1 MKTNIIIA
9 MTKLFVLPLLL
20 FATLSLW
27 AQNKETSSSE
37 NVQRIPIAPII
48 IDGEVT
54 GVPDGTVVG
63 LFYRV
68 NKSKEMYNP
77 DLIIKKGD
85 TNTEI
90 TMIDTIKNGKFH
102 LEKKFIYKDLK
113 DSESNYEYFVIA
125 EGYSLN
131 IFANPGTKVKITGKG
146 LGNIGLTWR
155 AESNHPL
162 QKELNEYVAYGN
174 KKLATIRKKI
184 QEAHE
189 ADDVDDELLKK
200 LEKERYYIDITSML
214 DFMKDRKF
222 NDVFASELRRISFLT
237 MVLDD
242 RQLRARVRNLFRDK
256 VPNDYHNDS
265 HIYETKEFLFPSREQ
280 LQIGDQMTDFTL
292 YDRDGKKHKLSE
304 FRDSGKYVLLE
315 FICRACGDTKLR
327 PSDDMAE
334 IYSKYSDKIQIVSIN
349 LDPKDIWDEE
359 CKKGKKV
366 EKWHEWNDYN
376 RAEEIIERYGI
387 FGYTLAL
394 ISPDGFLMD
403 RTGGI
408 GLLEKVKKTI
418 FTK

>member
-1 MKTNIIIA
+1 MERNIIS
-9 MTKLFVLPLLL
+9 LLL
-20 FATLSLW
+20 LLIATCSW
-27 AQNKETSSSE
+27 GQNKDTSSSE

-125 EGYSLN
+125 EGYSLKVY
-131 IFANPGTKVKITGKG
+131 ANPGTKVKITGKG
-146 LGNIGLTWR
+146 LGNIGLTWH

-184 QEAHE
+184 QEARE
-189 ADDVDDELLKK
+189 ADDIDDELLKK
-200 LEKERYYIDITSML
+200 LEKERYNIDINSML
-214 DFMKDRKF
+214 DFMKSREY

-292 YDRDGKKHKLSE
+292 YDRDGKEHKLSE

-327 PSDDMAE
+327 PSDDMTE

-349 LDPKDIWDEE
+349 LDPKDIWEEE
-359 CKKGKKV
+359 CKQKKNV
-366 EKWHEWNDYN
+366 EKWPEWNDYN

>member
-1 MKTNIIIA
+1 MKRNIIS
-9 MTKLFVLPLLL
+9 LLL
-20 FATLSLW
+20 LLIATCSW
-27 AQNKETSSSE
+27 GQNKDTSSSE

-85 TNTEI
+85 TNTGI
-90 TMIDTIKNGKFH
+90 TMVDTIKNGKFH

-113 DSESNYEYFVIA
+113 DSETNYEYFVTA
-125 EGYSLN
+125 EGYSLKV
-131 IFANPGTKVKITGKG
+131 FANPGTKVKITGKG

-184 QEAHE
+184 QEARE
-189 ADDVDDELLKK
+189 ADDIDDELLKK
-200 LEKERYYIDITSML
+200 LEKERYNIDINSML
-214 DFMKDRKF
+214 DFMKSREY

-327 PSDDMAE
+327 PSDDMTE

-349 LDPKDIWDEE
+349 LDPKDIWEEE
-359 CKKGKKV
+359 CKQKKNV
-366 EKWHEWNDYN
+366 EKWPEWNDYN
-376 RAEEIIERYGI
+376 RAEKIIERYGV

-394 ISPDGFLMD
+394 ISPDGILVD

-408 GLLEKVKKTI
+408 GLLEKIKKLI
-418 FTK
+418 FAK

>member
-1 MKTNIIIA
+1 MKRDLIS
-9 MTKLFVLPLLL
+9 LLL
-20 FATLSLW
+20 LLITNFSW
-27 AQNKETSSSE
+27 AQSHDTSVENK
-37 NVQRIPIAPII
+37 QRIPIEPII
-48 IDGEVT
+48 IDGDVT
-54 GVPDGTVVG
+54 GVPDGIVVG

-113 DSESNYEYFVIA
+113 DSETNYEYFVTA

-131 IFANPGTKVKITGKG
+131 IFAHPGTKVKITGKG
-146 LGNIGLTWR
+146 LGNIGLTWH

-184 QEAHE
+184 QEARE
-189 ADDVDDELLKK
+189 ADDIDDELLKK

-242 RQLRARVRNLFRDK
+242 RQLRAKVRNLFRDK

-292 YDRDGKKHKLSE
+292 YDRDGKEHKLSE
-304 FRDSGKYVLLE
+304 FKDSGKYVLLE
-315 FICRACGDTKLR
+315 FICRACGDAKLR

-359 CKKGKKV
+359 CKKGKNK
-366 EKWHEWNDYN
+366 EKWAEWNDYN

-418 FTK
+418 FAK

>member
-1 MKTNIIIA
+1 MKQKIISI
-9 MTKLFVLPLLL
+9 LLL
-20 FATLSLW
+20 LIATCSW
-27 AQNKETSSSE
+27 GQNKDTSSSE

-68 NKSKEMYNP
+68 NKSKEMINP
-77 DLIIKKGD
+77 EMIEKKGNP
-85 TNTEI
+85 NTGI
-90 TMIDTIKNGKFH
+90 TMVDTIKNGKFH

-125 EGYSLN
+125 EGYSLKVY
-131 IFANPGTKVKITGKG
+131 ANPGTKVKITGKG

-214 DFMKDRKF
+214 DFMKDRKY

-280 LQIGDQMTDFTL
+280 LRIGDQMTDFTL
-292 YDRDGKKHKLSE
+292 YDRDGKEHKLSE
-304 FRDSGKYVLLE
+304 FKNRGKYVLLE
-315 FICRACGDTKLR
+315 FICKACGDTKLR

-334 IYSKYSDKIQIVSIN
+334 IYSKYSDKVQIVSIN

-359 CKKGKKV
+359 CKKGKNI
-366 EKWHEWNDYN
+366 EKWAEWNDYN
-376 RAEEIIERYGI
+376 RAEKIIERYGV

-394 ISPDGFLMD
+394 ISPDGILMD

-408 GLLEKVKKTI
+408 GLLEKVKKLI
-418 FTK
+418 FAK

>member
-1 MKTNIIIA
+1 MIRT

-20 FATLSLW
+20 FATLSSW
-27 AQNKETSSSE
+27 AQSHNTSVENK
-37 NVQRIPIAPII
+37 QRIPIDPIV

-54 GVPDGTVVG
+54 DVPNGTVVG

-68 NKSKEMYNP
+68 NKSKEMINP
-77 DLIIKKGD
+77 EMIEKKGNP
-85 TNTEI
+85 NTGI
-90 TMIDTIKNGKFH
+90 TMVDTIKNGKFH

-125 EGYSLN
+125 EGYSLKVY
-131 IFANPGTKVKITGKG
+131 ANPGTKVKITGKG

-280 LQIGDQMTDFTL
+280 LRIGDQMTDFAL

-327 PSDDMAE
+327 PSDDMTE
-334 IYSKYSDKIQIVSIN
+334 IYSKYSDKVQIVSIN

-359 CKKGKKV
+359 CKKGKNM
-366 EKWHEWNDYN
+366 EKWAEWNDYN
-376 RAEEIIERYGI
+376 RAEKIIERYGV

-394 ISPDGFLMD
+394 ISPDGMLVD

-408 GLLEKVKKTI
+408 GLLERVQKII
-418 FTK
+418 FAK

>member
-1 MKTNIIIA
+1 MKRNLIS
-9 MTKLFVLPLLL
+9 LLL
-20 FATLSLW
+20 LLITNFSW
-27 AQNKETSSSE
+27 AQSHDTSVENK
-37 NVQRIPIAPII
+37 QRIPIEPII

-54 GVPDGTVVG
+54 DVPDGTVVG

-68 NKSKEMYNP
+68 NKSKEMFNP
-77 DLIIKKGD
+77 EMIEKKGNP
-85 TNTEI
+85 NTGI
-90 TMIDTIKNGKFH
+90 TMVDTIKNGKFH

-131 IFANPGTKVKITGKG
+131 VFANPGTKVKVTGKE
-146 LGNIGLTWR
+146 LGNIGLTWH
-155 AESNHPL
+155 AESNNPL

-174 KKLATIRKKI
+174 KKLTTIRKKI

-189 ADDVDDELLKK
+189 ADDIDDELLKK

-214 DFMKDRKF
+214 DFMKNKEY

-237 MVLDD
+237 MMLDD
-242 RQLRARVRNLFRDK
+242 RQLRGKIRNLFREK
-256 VPNDYHNDS
+256 VPADFHNDS
-265 HIYETKEFLFPSREQ
+265 NIYEAKEFLFPSREQ
-280 LQIGDQMTDFTL
+280 LRIGDQMTDFTL
-292 YDRDGKKHKLSE
+292 YDRDGKEHKLSE
-304 FRDSGKYVLLE
+304 FKNRGKYVLLE

-327 PSDDMAE
+327 PSDDMTE

-349 LDPKDIWDEE
+349 LDPKDIWEEE
-359 CKKGKKV
+359 CKQKKNV
-366 EKWHEWNDYN
+366 EKWPEWNDYN
-376 RAEEIIERYGI
+376 RADEIIERYGI

-408 GLLEKVKKTI
+408 GLLEKIKKLI
-418 FTK
+418 FAK

>member
-1 MKTNIIIA
+1 MKQKIISI
-9 MTKLFVLPLLL
+9 LLL
-20 FATLSLW
+20 LIATCSW
-27 AQNKETSSSE
+27 GQNKDTSSSE

-68 NKSKEMYNP
+68 NKSKEMINP
-77 DLIIKKGD
+77 EMIEKKGNP
-85 TNTEI
+85 NTGI
-90 TMIDTIKNGKFH
+90 TMVDTIKNGKFH

-125 EGYSLN
+125 EGYSLKVY
-131 IFANPGTKVKITGKG
+131 ANPGTKVKITGKG

-189 ADDVDDELLKK
+189 ADDIDDELLKK

-214 DFMKDRKF
+214 DFMKDRKY

-242 RQLRARVRNLFRDK
+242 RQLRARVRNLFWDK

-280 LQIGDQMTDFTL
+280 LQIGDQMTDFAL
-292 YDRDGKKHKLSE
+292 YDRDGKEHKLSE
-304 FRDSGKYVLLE
+304 FKNRGKYVLLE

-349 LDPKDIWDEE
+349 LDPKDIWEEE
-359 CKKGKKV
+359 CKQKKNV
-366 EKWHEWNDYN
+366 EKWPEWNDYN

-408 GLLEKVKKTI
+408 GLLEKIKKLI
-418 FTK
+418 FAK

>member
-1 MKTNIIIA
+1 MKQKIISI
-9 MTKLFVLPLLL
+9 LLL
-20 FATLSLW
+20 LIATCSW
-27 AQNKETSSSE
+27 GQNKDTSSSE

-68 NKSKEMYNP
+68 NKSKEMINP
-77 DLIIKKGD
+77 EMIEKKGNP
-85 TNTEI
+85 NTGI
-90 TMIDTIKNGKFH
+90 TMVDTIKNGKFH

-125 EGYSLN
+125 EGYSLKVY
-131 IFANPGTKVKITGKG
+131 ANPGTKVKITGKG

-189 ADDVDDELLKK
+189 ADDIDDELLKK

-214 DFMKDRKF
+214 DFMKDRKY

-242 RQLRARVRNLFRDK
+242 RQLRARVRNLFWDK

-280 LQIGDQMTDFTL
+280 LQIGDQMTDFAL
-292 YDRDGKKHKLSE
+292 YDRDGKEHKLSE
-304 FRDSGKYVLLE
+304 FKNRGKYVLLE

-349 LDPKDIWDEE
+349 LDPKDIWEEE
-359 CKKGKKV
+359 CKQKKNV
-366 EKWHEWNDYN
+366 EKWPEWNDYN
-376 RAEEIIERYGI
+376 RAEKIIERYGV

-394 ISPDGFLMD
+394 ISPDGILVD

-408 GLLEKVKKTI
+408 GLLEKVKKLI
-418 FTK
+418 FAK

>member
-1 MKTNIIIA
+1 MKRNIIS
-9 MTKLFVLPLLL
+9 LLL
-20 FATLSLW
+20 LLIATCSW
-27 AQNKETSSSE
+27 GQNKDTSSSE

-68 NKSKEMYNP
+68 NKSKEMINP
-77 DLIIKKGD
+77 EMIEKKGNP
-85 TNTEI
+85 NTGI
-90 TMIDTIKNGKFH
+90 TMVDTIKNGKFH

-125 EGYSLN
+125 EGYSLK

-184 QEAHE
+184 QEARE
-189 ADDVDDELLKK
+189 ADDIDDELLKK
-200 LEKERYYIDITSML
+200 LEKERYNIDINSML
-214 DFMKDRKF
+214 DFMKSREY

-237 MVLDD
+237 MALDD

-292 YDRDGKKHKLSE
+292 YDRDGKEHKLSE
-304 FRDSGKYVLLE
+304 FKNRGKYVLLE

-327 PSDDMAE
+327 PSDDMTE

-349 LDPKDIWDEE
+349 LDPKDIWEEE
-359 CKKGKKV
+359 CKQKKNV
-366 EKWHEWNDYN
+366 EKWPEWNDYN

>member
-1 MKTNIIIA
+1 MIIA

-27 AQNKETSSSE
+27 AQNKDTSSSE

-77 DLIIKKGD
+77 DMSVKNGNSKIG
-85 TNTEI
+85 I
-90 TMIDTIKNGKFH
+90 TMVDTIKNGKFH

-113 DSESNYEYFVIA
+113 DSETNYEYFVTA

-131 IFANPGTKVKITGKG
+131 IFAHPGTKVKVTGNG
-146 LGNIGLTWR
+146 LGNIGLTWH

-184 QEAHE
+184 QEARE
-189 ADDVDDELLKK
+189 ADDIDDELLKK
-200 LEKERYYIDITSML
+200 LEKERYNIDINSML
-214 DFMKDRKF
+214 DFMKSREY

-237 MVLDD
+237 IVLDD
-242 RQLRARVRNLFRDK
+242 RQLREKVRNLFREK
-256 VPNDYHNDS
+256 VPADCPNNSD
-265 HIYETKEFLFPSREQ
+265 IYETKEFLYPSSEQ
-280 LQIGDQMTDFTL
+280 LQLGDQMTDFIL
-292 YDRDGKKHKLSE
+292 YDREGKEHKLSE
-304 FRDSGKYVLLE
+304 FKNSGKYILLE
-315 FICRACGDTKLR
+315 FICRVCGDTKLR

-334 IYSKYSDKIQIVSIN
+334 IYSKYSDKIQIISIN

-359 CKKGKKV
+359 CKKGEIV
-366 EKWHEWNDYN
+366 EKWPEWNDYN
-376 RAEEIIERYGI
+376 RAEKIIERYGV

-408 GLLEKVKKTI
+408 GLLEKIKKI
-418 FTK
+418 ND

>member
-1 MKTNIIIA
+1 

-27 AQNKETSSSE
+27 AQNKDTSSSE

-125 EGYSLN
+125 EGYSLKV
-131 IFANPGTKVKITGKG
+131 FANPGTKVKITGKG

-184 QEAHE
+184 QEARE
-189 ADDVDDELLKK
+189 ADDIDDELLKK
-200 LEKERYYIDITSML
+200 LEKERYNIDINSML
-214 DFMKDRKF
+214 DFMKSREY

-237 MVLDD
+237 IVLDD
-242 RQLRARVRNLFRDK
+242 RQLREKVRNLFREK
-256 VPNDYHNDS
+256 VPADCPNNSD
-265 HIYETKEFLFPSREQ
+265 IYETKEFLYPSSEQ
-280 LQIGDQMTDFTL
+280 LQLGDQMTDFIL
-292 YDRDGKKHKLSE
+292 YDREGKEHKLSE
-304 FRDSGKYVLLE
+304 FKNSGKYILLE
-315 FICRACGDTKLR
+315 FICRVCGDTKLR

-334 IYSKYSDKIQIVSIN
+334 IYSKYSDKIQIISIN

-359 CKKGKKV
+359 CKKGEIV
-366 EKWHEWNDYN
+366 EKWPEWNDYN
-376 RAEEIIERYGI
+376 RAEKIIERYGV

-408 GLLEKVKKTI
+408 GLLEKIKKI
-418 FTK
+418 ND

>member
-1 MKTNIIIA
+1 MKRNIIS
-9 MTKLFVLPLLL
+9 LLL
-20 FATLSLW
+20 LLTATCSW
-27 AQNKETSSSE
+27 AQDKNTSASAE
-37 NVQRIPIAPII
+37 MQRIPIDPII
-48 IDGEVT
+48 IDGDVT

-77 DLIIKKGD
+77 DMIVKNGNSKIG
-85 TNTEI
+85 I
-90 TMIDTIKNGKFH
+90 TMVDTIKNGKFH

-113 DSESNYEYFVIA
+113 DSETNYEYFVTA

-131 IFANPGTKVKITGKG
+131 IFAHPGTKVKVTGNG
-146 LGNIGLTWR
+146 LGNIGLTWH

-184 QEAHE
+184 QEARE
-189 ADDVDDELLKK
+189 ADDIDDELLKK

-280 LQIGDQMTDFTL
+280 LQIGDQMTDFAL
-292 YDRDGKKHKLSE
+292 YDRDGKEHKLSE
-304 FRDSGKYVLLE
+304 FKDSGKYVLLE

-359 CKKGKKV
+359 CKKGKNI
-366 EKWHEWNDYN
+366 EKWAEWNDYN
-376 RAEEIIERYGI
+376 RAEKIIERYGV

-394 ISPDGFLMD
+394 ISPDGILVD

-418 FTK
+418 FAK

>member
-1 MKTNIIIA
+1 MKRNIIS
-9 MTKLFVLPLLL
+9 LLL
-20 FATLSLW
+20 LLIATCSW

-68 NKSKEMYNP
+68 NKSKEMINP
-77 DLIIKKGD
+77 EMIEKKGNP
-85 TNTEI
+85 NTGI
-90 TMIDTIKNGKFH
+90 TMVDTIKNGKFH

-125 EGYSLN
+125 EGYSLK

-184 QEAHE
+184 QEARE
-189 ADDVDDELLKK
+189 ADDIDDELLKK
-200 LEKERYYIDITSML
+200 LEKERYNIDINSML
-214 DFMKDRKF
+214 DFMKSREY

-237 MVLDD
+237 MALDD

-292 YDRDGKKHKLSE
+292 YDRDGKEHKLSE
-304 FRDSGKYVLLE
+304 FKNRGKYVLLE

-327 PSDDMAE
+327 PSDDMTE

-349 LDPKDIWDEE
+349 LDPKDIWEEE
-359 CKKGKKV
+359 CKQKKNV
-366 EKWHEWNDYN
+366 EKWPEWNDYN

>member
-1 MKTNIIIA
+1 MKLNIIS
-9 MTKLFVLPLLL
+9 LLL
-20 FATLSLW
+20 LLIATCSW
-27 AQNKETSSSE
+27 GQNKDTSSSE

-68 NKSKEMYNP
+68 NKSKEMINP
-77 DLIIKKGD
+77 EMIEKKGNP
-85 TNTEI
+85 NTGI
-90 TMIDTIKNGKFH
+90 TMVDTIKNGKFH

-125 EGYSLN
+125 EGYSLKV
-131 IFANPGTKVKITGKG
+131 FANPGTKVKITGKG

-184 QEAHE
+184 QEARE
-189 ADDVDDELLKK
+189 ADDIDDELLKK
-200 LEKERYYIDITSML
+200 LEKERYNIDINSML
-214 DFMKDRKF
+214 DFMKSREY

-292 YDRDGKKHKLSE
+292 YDRDGKEHKLSE
-304 FRDSGKYVLLE
+304 FKDSGKYVLLE

-349 LDPKDIWDEE
+349 LDPKDIWEEE
-359 CKKGKKV
+359 CKQKKNV
-366 EKWHEWNDYN
+366 EKWPEWNDYN

-418 FTK
+418 FAK

>member
-1 MKTNIIIA
+1 MKRNLIS
-9 MTKLFVLPLLL
+9 LLL
-20 FATLSLW
+20 LLIATCSW
-27 AQNKETSSSE
+27 GQVKNTSSSDE
-37 NVQRIPIAPII
+37 KQRIPIDPIV

-54 GVPDGTVVG
+54 DVPDGTVVG

-68 NKSKEMYNP
+68 NKSKEMINP
-77 DLIIKKGD
+77 EMIEKKGNP
-85 TNTEI
+85 NTGI
-90 TMIDTIKNGKFH
+90 TMVDTIKNGKFH

-125 EGYSLN
+125 EGYSLKVY
-131 IFANPGTKVKITGKG
+131 ANPGTKVKITGKG

-214 DFMKDRKF
+214 DFMKDRKY

-280 LQIGDQMTDFTL
+280 LRIGDQMTDFIL
-292 YDRDGKKHKLSE
+292 YDREGKEHKLSE
-304 FRDSGKYVLLE
+304 FKNSGKYILLE

-334 IYSKYSDKIQIVSIN
+334 IYSKYSDKIQIISIN

-359 CKKGKKV
+359 CKKGEIV
-366 EKWHEWNDYN
+366 EKWPEWNDYN
-376 RAEEIIERYGI
+376 RAEKIIERYGV

-408 GLLEKVKKTI
+408 GLLEKIKKI
-418 FTK
+418 ND

>member
-1 MKTNIIIA
+1 MKQKIISI
-9 MTKLFVLPLLL
+9 LLL
-20 FATLSLW
+20 LIATYSW
-27 AQNKETSSSE
+27 AQDKSTSSSDE
-37 NVQRIPIAPII
+37 KQRIPIDPIV

-54 GVPDGTVVG
+54 DVPDGTVVG

-77 DLIIKKGD
+77 EMIEKKGD

-125 EGYSLN
+125 EGYSLK

-214 DFMKDRKF
+214 DFMKNKEY

-280 LQIGDQMTDFTL
+280 LRIGDQMTDFTL
-292 YDRDGKKHKLSE
+292 YDRDGKEHKLSE
-304 FRDSGKYVLLE
+304 FKNSGKYVLLE

-327 PSDDMAE
+327 PSDDMTE

-349 LDPKDIWDEE
+349 LDPKDIWEEE
-359 CKKGKKV
+359 CKKGKNI
-366 EKWHEWNDYN
+366 EKWAEWNDYN
-376 RAEEIIERYGI
+376 RAEKIIERYGV

-394 ISPDGFLMD
+394 ISPDGILVD

-408 GLLEKVKKTI
+408 GLLERVQKII
-418 FTK
+418 FAK

>member
-1 MKTNIIIA
+1 MKRNIIS
-9 MTKLFVLPLLL
+9 LLL
-20 FATLSLW
+20 LLIATCSW
-27 AQNKETSSSE
+27 GQNKDTSSSE
-37 NVQRIPIAPII
+37 NVQKIPIAPII

-125 EGYSLN
+125 EGYSLK

-189 ADDVDDELLKK
+189 ADDVDDELLK
-200 LEKERYYIDITSML
+200 I
-214 DFMKDRKF
+214 
-222 NDVFASELRRISFLT
+222 
-237 MVLDD
+237 
-242 RQLRARVRNLFRDK
+242 
-256 VPNDYHNDS
+256 
-265 HIYETKEFLFPSREQ
+265 
-280 LQIGDQMTDFTL
+280 
-292 YDRDGKKHKLSE
+292 
-304 FRDSGKYVLLE
+304 
-315 FICRACGDTKLR
+315 
-327 PSDDMAE
+327 
-334 IYSKYSDKIQIVSIN
+334 
-349 LDPKDIWDEE
+349 
-359 CKKGKKV
+359 
-366 EKWHEWNDYN
+366 
-376 RAEEIIERYGI
+376 
-387 FGYTLAL
+387 L
-394 ISPDGFLMD
+394 I
-403 RTGGI
+403 
-408 GLLEKVKKTI
+408 
-418 FTK
+418 

>member
-1 MKTNIIIA
+1 
-9 MTKLFVLPLLL
+9 
-20 FATLSLW
+20 
-27 AQNKETSSSE
+27 
-37 NVQRIPIAPII
+37 
-48 IDGEVT
+48 
-54 GVPDGTVVG
+54 
-63 LFYRV
+63 
-68 NKSKEMYNP
+68 
-77 DLIIKKGD
+77 
-85 TNTEI
+85 
-90 TMIDTIKNGKFH
+90 MIDTIKNGKFH

-184 QEAHE
+184 QEARE
-189 ADDVDDELLKK
+189 ADDIDDELLKK
-200 LEKERYYIDITSML
+200 LEKERYNIDINSML
-214 DFMKDRKF
+214 DFMKSREY

-237 MVLDD
+237 MMLDD

-280 LQIGDQMTDFTL
+280 LQIGDQMTDFAL
-292 YDRDGKKHKLSE
+292 YDRDGKEHKLSE
-304 FRDSGKYVLLE
+304 FKDSGKYVLLE

-327 PSDDMAE
+327 PSDDMTE

-349 LDPKDIWDEE
+349 LDPKDIWEEE
-359 CKKGKKV
+359 CKQKKNV
-366 EKWHEWNDYN
+366 EKWPEWNDYN

>member
-1 MKTNIIIA
+1 MIIA

-27 AQNKETSSSE
+27 AQNKDTSSSE

-77 DLIIKKGD
+77 DMSVKNGNSKIG
-85 TNTEI
+85 I
-90 TMIDTIKNGKFH
+90 TMVDTIKNGKFH

-113 DSESNYEYFVIA
+113 DSETNYEYFVTA

-131 IFANPGTKVKITGKG
+131 IFAHPGTKVKVTGNG
-146 LGNIGLTWR
+146 LGNIGLTWH

-184 QEAHE
+184 QEARE
-189 ADDVDDELLKK
+189 ADDIDDELLKK
-200 LEKERYYIDITSML
+200 LEKERYNIDINSML
-214 DFMKDRKF
+214 DFMKSREY

-237 MVLDD
+237 IVLDD
-242 RQLRARVRNLFRDK
+242 RQLREKVRNLFREK
-256 VPNDYHNDS
+256 VPADCPNNSD
-265 HIYETKEFLFPSREQ
+265 IYETKEFLYPSSEQ
-280 LQIGDQMTDFTL
+280 LQLGDQMTDFIL
-292 YDRDGKKHKLSE
+292 YDREGKEHKLSE
-304 FRDSGKYVLLE
+304 FKNSGKYILLE
-315 FICRACGDTKLR
+315 FICRVCGDTKLR

-334 IYSKYSDKIQIVSIN
+334 IYSKYSDKIQIISIN

-359 CKKGKKV
+359 CKKGEIV
-366 EKWHEWNDYN
+366 EKWPEWNDYN
-376 RAEEIIERYGI
+376 RAEKIIERYGV

-394 ISPDGFLMD
+394 ISPDGILVD

-408 GLLEKVKKTI
+408 GLLERVQKII
-418 FTK
+418 FAK

>member
-1 MKTNIIIA
+1 MKRNIIS
-9 MTKLFVLPLLL
+9 LLL
-20 FATLSLW
+20 LLITNFSW
-27 AQNKETSSSE
+27 AQSHDTSVENK
-37 NVQRIPIAPII
+37 QRFPIEPII

-54 GVPDGTVVG
+54 DVPDGIVVG

-68 NKSKEMYNP
+68 NKSKEMFNP
-77 DLIIKKGD
+77 EMIEKKGNP
-85 TNTEI
+85 NTGI
-90 TMIDTIKNGKFH
+90 TMVDTIKNGKFH

-131 IFANPGTKVKITGKG
+131 VFANPGTKVKVTGKE
-146 LGNIGLTWR
+146 LGNIGLTWH
-155 AESNHPL
+155 AESNNPL

-174 KKLATIRKKI
+174 KKLTTIRKKI

-189 ADDVDDELLKK
+189 ADDIDDELLKK

-214 DFMKDRKF
+214 DFMKNKEY

-237 MVLDD
+237 MMLDD
-242 RQLRARVRNLFRDK
+242 RQLRGKIRNLFREK
-256 VPNDYHNDS
+256 VPADFHNDS
-265 HIYETKEFLFPSREQ
+265 NIYEAKEFLFPSREQ
-280 LQIGDQMTDFTL
+280 LRIGDQMTDFTL
-292 YDRDGKKHKLSE
+292 YDRDGKEHKLSE
-304 FRDSGKYVLLE
+304 FKNRGKYVLLE

-327 PSDDMAE
+327 PSDDMTE

-349 LDPKDIWDEE
+349 LDPKDIWEEE
-359 CKKGKKV
+359 CKQKKNV
-366 EKWHEWNDYN
+366 EKWPEWNDYN
-376 RAEEIIERYGI
+376 RADEIIERYGI

-408 GLLEKVKKTI
+408 GLLEKIKKLI
-418 FTK
+418 FAK

>member
-1 MKTNIIIA
+1 MKRNIIS
-9 MTKLFVLPLLL
+9 LLL
-20 FATLSLW
+20 LLIATCSW
-27 AQNKETSSSE
+27 GQNKDTSSSE

-77 DLIIKKGD
+77 DLIIKKGNP
-85 TNTEI
+85 NTGI
-90 TMIDTIKNGKFH
+90 TMVDTIKNGKFH

-113 DSESNYEYFVIA
+113 DSETNYEYFVTA
-125 EGYSLN
+125 EGYSLKVY
-131 IFANPGTKVKITGKG
+131 ANPGTKVKITGKG

-184 QEAHE
+184 QEARE
-189 ADDVDDELLKK
+189 ADDIDDELLKK
-200 LEKERYYIDITSML
+200 LEKERYNIDINSML
-214 DFMKDRKF
+214 DFMKSREY

-237 MVLDD
+237 MMLDD

-349 LDPKDIWDEE
+349 LDPKDIWEEE
-359 CKKGKKV
+359 CKQKKNV
-366 EKWHEWNDYN
+366 EKWPEWNDYN

-408 GLLEKVKKTI
+408 GLLEKIKKLI
-418 FTK
+418 FAK

>member
-1 MKTNIIIA
+1 MKRNIIS
-9 MTKLFVLPLLL
+9 LLL
-20 FATLSLW
+20 LLIATCSW
-27 AQNKETSSSE
+27 GQNKDTSSSE

-125 EGYSLN
+125 EGYSLK

-280 LQIGDQMTDFTL
+280 LRIGDQMTDFAL

-327 PSDDMAE
+327 PSDDMTE

-349 LDPKDIWDEE
+349 LDPKDIWEEE
-359 CKKGKKV
+359 CKQKKNV
-366 EKWHEWNDYN
+366 EKWAEWNDYN
-376 RAEEIIERYGI
+376 RAEKIIERYGV

-394 ISPDGFLMD
+394 ISPDGILVD

-408 GLLEKVKKTI
+408 GLLERVQKII
-418 FTK
+418 FAK

>member
-1 MKTNIIIA
+1 MKRNIIS
-9 MTKLFVLPLLL
+9 LLL
-20 FATLSLW
+20 LLIATCSW
-27 AQNKETSSSE
+27 GQNKDTSSSE

-77 DLIIKKGD
+77 DMSVKNGNSKIG
-85 TNTEI
+85 I
-90 TMIDTIKNGKFH
+90 TMVDTIKNGKFH

-125 EGYSLN
+125 EGYSLK

-184 QEAHE
+184 QEARE
-189 ADDVDDELLKK
+189 ADDIDDELLKK
-200 LEKERYYIDITSML
+200 LEKERYNIDINSML
-214 DFMKDRKF
+214 DFMKSREY

-280 LQIGDQMTDFTL
+280 LRIGDQMTDFTL
-292 YDRDGKKHKLSE
+292 YDRDGKEHKLSE
-304 FRDSGKYVLLE
+304 FKNRGKYVLLE

-327 PSDDMAE
+327 PSDDMTE

-349 LDPKDIWDEE
+349 LDPKDIWEEE
-359 CKKGKKV
+359 CKQKKNV
-366 EKWHEWNDYN
+366 EKWPEWNDYN

-408 GLLEKVKKTI
+408 GLLEKVKKLI
-418 FTK
+418 FSK

>member
-1 MKTNIIIA
+1 MKRNLIS
-9 MTKLFVLPLLL
+9 LLL
-20 FATLSLW
+20 LLITNFSW
-27 AQNKETSSSE
+27 AQSHDTSVENK
-37 NVQRIPIAPII
+37 QRIPIEPII

-54 GVPDGTVVG
+54 DVPDGTVVG

-68 NKSKEMYNP
+68 NKSKEMFNP
-77 DLIIKKGD
+77 EMIEKKGNP
-85 TNTEI
+85 NTGI
-90 TMIDTIKNGKFH
+90 TMVDTIKNGKFH

-131 IFANPGTKVKITGKG
+131 VFANPGTKVKVTGKE
-146 LGNIGLTWR
+146 LGNIGLTWH
-155 AESNHPL
+155 AESNNPL

-174 KKLATIRKKI
+174 KKLTTIRKKI

-189 ADDVDDELLKK
+189 ADDIDDELLKK

-214 DFMKDRKF
+214 DFMKNKEY

-237 MVLDD
+237 MMLDD
-242 RQLRARVRNLFRDK
+242 RQLRGKIRNLFREK
-256 VPNDYHNDS
+256 VPADFHNDS
-265 HIYETKEFLFPSREQ
+265 NIYEAKEFLFPSREQ
-280 LQIGDQMTDFTL
+280 LRIGDQMTDFTL
-292 YDRDGKKHKLSE
+292 YDCDGKEHKLSE
-304 FRDSGKYVLLE
+304 FKNRGKYVLLE

-327 PSDDMAE
+327 PSDDMTE

-349 LDPKDIWDEE
+349 LAPKDIWEEE
-359 CKKGKKV
+359 CKQKKNV
-366 EKWHEWNDYN
+366 EKWPEWNDYN
-376 RAEEIIERYGI
+376 RADEIIERYGI

-408 GLLEKVKKTI
+408 GLLEKIKKLI
-418 FTK
+418 FAK

>member
-1 MKTNIIIA
+1 MKRNLIS
-9 MTKLFVLPLLL
+9 LLL
-20 FATLSLW
+20 LLITNFSW
-27 AQNKETSSSE
+27 AQSHDTSVENK
-37 NVQRIPIAPII
+37 QRIPIEPII

-54 GVPDGTVVG
+54 DVPDGTVVG

-77 DLIIKKGD
+77 DMIVKNGNSKIG
-85 TNTEI
+85 I
-90 TMIDTIKNGKFH
+90 TMVDTIKNGKFH

-113 DSESNYEYFVIA
+113 DSETNYEFFVTA
-125 EGYSLN
+125 EGYSLK
-131 IFANPGTKVKITGKG
+131 IFAHPGTKVKITGKG

-280 LQIGDQMTDFTL
+280 LQIGDQMTDFAL
-292 YDRDGKKHKLSE
+292 YDRDGKEHKLSE
-304 FRDSGKYVLLE
+304 FKDSGKYVLLE

-359 CKKGKKV
+359 CKKGKNI
-366 EKWHEWNDYN
+366 EKWAEWNDYN
-376 RAEEIIERYGI
+376 RAEKIIERYGV

-394 ISPDGFLMD
+394 ISPDGILVD

-408 GLLEKVKKTI
+408 GLLERVKKTI
-418 FTK
+418 FAK

>member
-1 MKTNIIIA
+1 MKRNIIS
-9 MTKLFVLPLLL
+9 LLL
-20 FATLSLW
+20 LLIATCSW
-27 AQNKETSSSE
+27 GQNKDTSSSE

-125 EGYSLN
+125 EGYSLK

-214 DFMKDRKF
+214 DFMKDRKY

-280 LQIGDQMTDFTL
+280 LRIGDQMTDFTL
-292 YDRDGKKHKLSE
+292 YDRDGKEHKLSE

-327 PSDDMAE
+327 PSDDMTE
-334 IYSKYSDKIQIVSIN
+334 IYSKYSDKVQIVSIN
-349 LDPKDIWDEE
+349 LDPKNIWDEE
-359 CKKGKKV
+359 CKKGKNM
-366 EKWHEWNDYN
+366 EKWAEWNDYN
-376 RAEEIIERYGI
+376 RAEKIIERYGV

-394 ISPDGFLMD
+394 ISPDGILMD

-408 GLLEKVKKTI
+408 GLLEKVKKLI
-418 FTK
+418 FAK

>member
-1 MKTNIIIA
+1 
-9 MTKLFVLPLLL
+9 MTKLFILPLLL

-27 AQNKETSSSE
+27 GQNKDTSSSE

-48 IDGEVT
+48 IDGEVA

-68 NKSKEMYNP
+68 NKSKEMINP
-77 DLIIKKGD
+77 EMIEKKGNP
-85 TNTEI
+85 NTGI
-90 TMIDTIKNGKFH
+90 TMVDTIKNGKFH

-125 EGYSLN
+125 EGYSLKVY
-131 IFANPGTKVKITGKG
+131 ANPGTKVKITGKG

-280 LQIGDQMTDFTL
+280 LRIGDQMTDFAL

-327 PSDDMAE
+327 PSDDMTE

-349 LDPKDIWDEE
+349 LDPKDIWEEE
-359 CKKGKKV
+359 CKQKKNV
-366 EKWHEWNDYN
+366 EKWPEWNDYN

-408 GLLEKVKKTI
+408 GLLEKIKKLI
-418 FTK
+418 FAK

>member
-1 MKTNIIIA
+1 MKRNIIS
-9 MTKLFVLPLLL
+9 LLL
-20 FATLSLW
+20 LLIATCSW
-27 AQNKETSSSE
+27 GQNKDTSSSE

-85 TNTEI
+85 TNTGI
-90 TMIDTIKNGKFH
+90 TMVDTIKNGKFH

-113 DSESNYEYFVIA
+113 DSETNYEYFVTA
-125 EGYSLN
+125 EGYSLKV
-131 IFANPGTKVKITGKG
+131 FANPGTKVKITGKG

-184 QEAHE
+184 QEAQEAHE

-349 LDPKDIWDEE
+349 LDPKDIWEEE
-359 CKKGKKV
+359 CKQKKNV
-366 EKWHEWNDYN
+366 EKWPEWNDYN

-408 GLLEKVKKTI
+408 GLLEKIKKLI
-418 FTK
+418 FAK

>member
-1 MKTNIIIA
+1 MKRNIIS
-9 MTKLFVLPLLL
+9 LLL
-20 FATLSLW
+20 LLIATCLW
-27 AQNKETSSSE
+27 AQNKDTSSSE

-292 YDRDGKKHKLSE
+292 YDRDGK
-304 FRDSGKYVLLE
+304 
-315 FICRACGDTKLR
+315 
-327 PSDDMAE
+327 
-334 IYSKYSDKIQIVSIN
+334 
-349 LDPKDIWDEE
+349 
-359 CKKGKKV
+359 
-366 EKWHEWNDYN
+366 
-376 RAEEIIERYGI
+376 
-387 FGYTLAL
+387 
-394 ISPDGFLMD
+394 
-403 RTGGI
+403 
-408 GLLEKVKKTI
+408 
-418 FTK
+418 

>member
-1 MKTNIIIA
+1 MKQKIISI
-9 MTKLFVLPLLL
+9 LLL
-20 FATLSLW
+20 LIATCSW
-27 AQNKETSSSE
+27 GQNKDTSSSE

-68 NKSKEMYNP
+68 NKSKEMINP
-77 DLIIKKGD
+77 EMIEKKGNP
-85 TNTEI
+85 NTGI
-90 TMIDTIKNGKFH
+90 TMVDTIKNGKFH

-125 EGYSLN
+125 EGYSLKVY
-131 IFANPGTKVKITGKG
+131 ANPGTKVKITGKG

-189 ADDVDDELLKK
+189 ADDIDDELLKK

-214 DFMKDRKF
+214 DFMKDRKY

-280 LQIGDQMTDFTL
+280 LQIGDQMTDFAL
-292 YDRDGKKHKLSE
+292 YDRDGKEHKLSE

-327 PSDDMAE
+327 PSDDMTE

-349 LDPKDIWDEE
+349 LDPKDIWEEE
-359 CKKGKKV
+359 CKQKKNV
-366 EKWHEWNDYN
+366 EKWPEWNDYN
-376 RAEEIIERYGI
+376 RAEKIIERYGV

-394 ISPDGFLMD
+394 ISPDGILVD

-408 GLLEKVKKTI
+408 GLLEKIKKLI
-418 FTK
+418 FAK

>member
-1 MKTNIIIA
+1 MIRT

-20 FATLSLW
+20 FATLSSW
-27 AQNKETSSSE
+27 AQSHENK
-37 NVQRIPIAPII
+37 QRIPIDPIV

-54 GVPDGTVVG
+54 DVPEGTVVG

-77 DLIIKKGD
+77 DMILKNGNSQMD
-85 TNTEI
+85 I

-131 IFANPGTKVKITGKG
+131 IFANSGTKVKITGKG

-162 QKELNEYVAYGN
+162 QKELNEYVAHN
-174 KKLATIRKKI
+174 KKRLATIRKKI

-189 ADDVDDELLKK
+189 ADDIDDELLKK

-214 DFMKDRKF
+214 DFMKNREF

-242 RQLRARVRNLFRDK
+242 RQLRTRVRNLFRDK
-256 VPNDYHNDS
+256 VPTDYHNDS

-280 LQIGDQMTDFTL
+280 LQIGDQMTDFAL
-292 YDRDGKKHKLSE
+292 YDRDGKEHKLSE
-304 FRDSGKYVLLE
+304 FKDSGKYVLLE
-315 FICRACGDTKLR
+315 FICRACGDAKLR
-327 PSDDMAE
+327 PSNDMTE
-334 IYSKYSDKIQIVSIN
+334 IYSKYSDKVQIVSIN

-359 CKKGKKV
+359 CKKGKNI
-366 EKWHEWNDYN
+366 EKWAEWNDYN
-376 RAEEIIERYGI
+376 RAEKIIERYGV

-394 ISPDGFLMD
+394 ISPDGILVD

-408 GLLEKVKKTI
+408 GLLERVQKII
-418 FTK
+418 FAK

>member
-1 MKTNIIIA
+1 MKLNIIS
-9 MTKLFVLPLLL
+9 LLL
-20 FATLSLW
+20 LLIATCSW
-27 AQNKETSSSE
+27 GQNKDTSSSE

-125 EGYSLN
+125 EGYSLK

-214 DFMKDRKF
+214 DFMKDRKY

-280 LQIGDQMTDFTL
+280 LQIGDQMTDFAL
-292 YDRDGKKHKLSE
+292 YDRDGKEHKLSE

-327 PSDDMAE
+327 PSDDMTE
-334 IYSKYSDKIQIVSIN
+334 IYSKYSDKVQIVSIN
-349 LDPKDIWDEE
+349 LDPKNIWDEE
-359 CKKGKKV
+359 CKKGKNM
-366 EKWHEWNDYN
+366 EKWAEWNDYN
-376 RAEEIIERYGI
+376 RAEKIIERYGV

-394 ISPDGFLMD
+394 ISPDGILVD

-408 GLLEKVKKTI
+408 GLLEKIKKLI
-418 FTK
+418 FAK